1 MRLCIRSQHRVFLVS
16 CCPMVLGYTW
26 KDSERFVPRG
36 LLLLERN
43 LEKGDFTIDEFLH
56 KEINNKDL
64 YVADGATGD
73 ISGDTCILRQYGD
86 LLLIVLQKIFQEIH
100 VF

>member
-1 MRLCIRSQHRVFLVS
+1 
-16 CCPMVLGYTW
+16 MVQGYTW

-56 KEINNKDL
+56 KKINNKDL
-64 YVADGATGD
+64 YVADGATG
-73 ISGDTCILRQYGD
+73 ILRQYGD
-86 LLLIVLQKIFQEIH
+86 LLLMVLQKIVQEIH